1 MDPQVYI
8 VSIHDE
14 EPDRRVLAVD
24 LRHILAALESFARHW
39 IFCVT
44 KLDAIGSGVEPL
56 MQQVE
61 SSPRGVWLSYA
72 EMVSWAGRI
81 EQTLDGTVV
90 AFPGGTSVEGVEQ
103 SELIP
108 GSFPASRALCVIEAV
123 DSSYFEVYAKDRAV
137 KETLHHLFS
146 HVIERDP
153 AEYFGS

>member
-44 KLDAIGSGVEPL
+44 KLDAIGSGVETL
-56 MQQVE
+56 MRQVE
-61 SSPRGVWLSYA
+61 SRARGVWLSYA

-81 EQTLDGTVV
+81 EQTIDGTVV
-90 AFPGGTSVEGVEQ
+90 AFPEGTALEGVEE
-103 SELIP
+103 SELSP
-108 GSFPASRALCVIEAV
+108 GSFPTSRALCVIEAV
-123 DSSYFEVYAKDRAV
+123 DSSYFEVYAKDYVVIEALRRS
-137 KETLHHLFS
+137 FS
-146 HVIERDP
+146 HVAVRDP